1 MSRRSNKKKSKVIPT
16 ILVFIFIFAFI
27 GLVLFLS
34 KKIIPKDNKKTEN
47 KVEKIDKIENYN
59 YNLYKNSSKLYQK
72 YYEEL
77 KKVLSEKE
85 IDEEK
90 YAKLIAE
97 LFIIDFYSLDTHI
110 TNQDVGGLDFI
121 YSSIKEN
128 FSLKATD
135 TIYKFVESN
144 VYGDRKQKLP
154 MVKEITKVDI
164 LSKNYSYT
172 SNDKKTIIN
181 DNKAYYVDINWTYE
195 DNSSK
200 YQTKATITIVHE
212 KDNLLS
218 IVSVK

>member
-27 GLVLFLS
+27 GLGLFLS

-154 MVKEITKVDI
+154 MVKEMTKVDI

>member
-27 GLVLFLS
+27 GLGLFLS

-172 SNDKKTIIN
+172 SNDKKN
-181 DNKAYYVDINWTYE
+181 NNK
-195 DNSSK
+195 
-200 YQTKATITIVHE
+200 
-212 KDNLLS
+212 
-218 IVSVK
+218 

>member
-27 GLVLFLS
+27 GLGLFLS